1 MRADLLGQ
9 GLASGKDREPNLSQG
24 AAGSWR
30 PGCNG
35 LEAGDAR
42 ETMME
47 ASPGELHSETRSWR
61 PMCDGLKYG
70 VARETTVEAGPAGT
84 AL

>member
-1 MRADLLGQ
+1 
-9 GLASGKDREPNLSQG
+9 
-24 AAGSWR
+24 
-30 PGCNG
+30 
-35 LEAGDAR
+35 
-42 ETMME
+42 MME